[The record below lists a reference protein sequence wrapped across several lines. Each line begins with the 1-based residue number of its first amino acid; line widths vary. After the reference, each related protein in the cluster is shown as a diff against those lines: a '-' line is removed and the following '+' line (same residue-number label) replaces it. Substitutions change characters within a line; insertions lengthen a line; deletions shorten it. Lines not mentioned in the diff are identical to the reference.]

1 MASYRTSRTRRRRS
15 AGEGSVYEIADGR
28 WRGAITWTEPDGSRQ
43 RRTVSGRTS
52 TEAREKLDQLR
63 ASLRLGALA
72 PSRTGTLADYL
83 SAWIER
89 DRQRVRPSTW
99 RSRELHV
106 RGYLI
111 PALGRVALARL
122 SSADVEQALA
132 SFLRSGSPSVAEARR
147 RPLSPLTVRHVRA
160 TLRRALKA
168 AERDGL
174 VARNAAADASPPYVP
189 HRPVSYLSAADVG
202 RLLDGTRDELLGPL
216 WALAVTT
223 GLRRGELLGLCWSD
237 VEESAGTLTVRRSLA
252 EAGEA
257 RWAMA
262 DPKSARS
269 RRTLPLPALARDAL
283 ARRRDRQD
291 AERIA
296 AGSAWQDRVG
306 LIFTDAVGR
315 PMSPGLVSHAF
326 TRARERLGLP
336 PVSLH
341 ALRHSAA
348 TLLLAEGVPLAVIS
362 ELLGHAG
369 IAITASHYAAVV
381 PELRHEAADAMDRAL
396 AHRAG
401 GQLST
406 QPRDRGGEIRS

>member
-1 MASYRTSRTRRRRS
+1 MESYPTTHTRRRRS
-15 AGEGSVYEIADGR
+15 PGEGSVYQIADGR
-28 WRGAITWTEPDGSRQ
+28 WRGAITWTEPDGRRH

-52 TEAREKLDQLR
+52 AEARENVDRLR
-63 ASLRLGALA
+63 ASLRIGALA
-72 PSRTGTLADYL
+72 PSGTGSVADYL
-83 SAWIER
+83 SGWIER

-99 RSRELHV
+99 RARELHV
-106 RGYLI
+106 RAYLI
-111 PALGRVALARL
+111 PALGRLALARL
-122 SSADVEQALA
+122 SSADVERALA
-132 SFLRSGSPSVAEARR
+132 EFLRVGSPLASRR
-147 RPLSPLTVRHVRA
+147 RPLSPLTVRHIRA

-168 AERDGL
+168 AERAGL
-174 VARNAAADASPPYVP
+174 VARNAAADATPPYVP
-189 HRPVSYLSAADVG
+189 HRPVSYLSASDVG
-202 RLLDGTRDELLGPL
+202 RLLDGTRDDPLGPL

-223 GLRRGELLGLCWSD
+223 GLRRGELLGLSWSD
-237 VEESAGTLTVRRSLA
+237 VDEEAGTLTVRRSLA

-269 RRTLPLPALARDAL
+269 RRTLPLPALARGAL
-283 ARRRDRQD
+283 DRQRVRQD
-291 AERIA
+291 AERAA
-296 AGSAWQDRVG
+296 AGTAWQDGAG

-315 PMSPGLVSHAF
+315 PMSPGLVTHAF
-326 TRARERLGLP
+326 TRARERLSLP

-341 ALRHSAA
+341 DLRHSAA

-381 PELRHEAADAMDRAL
+381 PELRREAADAMDRAL

-401 GQLST
+401 GQVPT
-406 QPRDRGGEIRS
+406 RPRDRRREGRA